1 MTKRQRLLVII
12 AVVMIIALIC
22 GFFSLRHRII
32 RTETA
37 LGPAA
42 EHLPGTQKLRLILRC
57 SGMLERFN
65 SPVNPQSGRFIL
77 EIGEQ
82 EGVSAVLSDI
92 AGGLDCDPELLR
104 TYWIYTG
111 ADRQIRPGRYVLSGT
126 FTVPQITDLV
136 TAAGKSLVRFSFI
149 SGMRL
154 EELAQLIDGSGF
166 SFSGAEFL
174 EAAKNYDPD
183 LHPTGI
189 RSLEGYFVPG
199 SYEMSR
205 GIPLDAFLNNFVRV
219 FNTRVREPYGQAFSE
234 NGLSLHEAVTMASM
248 IAREA
253 MSESEYGMIAS
264 VFYNRI
270 AAGMKFESDP
280 TAQYA
285 IGWDP
290 ESGTWWKNPL
300 TLIDVSVNSAYNTY
314 GVNGFPPGPICS
326 PGADIY
332 EAVAYPEQTDYLYF
346 RARCDNTPYHNFSRT
361 YEEHVSFACN

>member
-1 MTKRQRLLVII
+1 MIKKRLILTIAAGVIAA
-12 AVVMIIALIC
+12 AVFC
-22 GFFSLRHRII
+22 GFFIFRSRII
-32 RTETA
+32 RTENM

-42 EHLPGTQKLRLILRC
+42 DGLSDLQRIRLLLKW
-57 SGMLERFN
+57 SGRQEQF
-65 SPVNPQSGRFIL
+65 SAPINPDADRFIL

-82 EGVSAVLSDI
+82 EGVYAVLSDI
-92 AGGLDCDPELLR
+92 ADKLDCDPDLLR
-104 TYWIYTG
+104 SYWVYTG
-111 ADRQIRPGRYVLSGT
+111 ADRQIQPGRYVISGS
-126 FTVPQITDLV
+126 FTIPQITDLV

-154 EELAQLIDGSGF
+154 EELAELIDGSGF
-166 SFSGAEFL
+166 TFTGAEFL

-183 LHPTGI
+183 LHPAGV

-205 GIPLDAFLNNFVRV
+205 GIPLDTFLNNFVRV
-219 FNTRVREPYGQAFSE
+219 FNTRVREPYGQDFSE

-326 PGADIY
+326 PGTDIY

-346 RARCDNTPYHNFSRT
+346 RAKCDNTPYHNFSRT